1 MALEIDLTGRVA
13 GSRSEPLIISFDCDR
28 VGRARAEALLEI
40 WVDVLRQLDN
50 SLTETAA
57 RLMAHAAFGLL
68 NSTPHSVKP
77 GTVKPAEASSRAVLR
92 AMTVAA
98 LTSAGRIRG

>member
-1 MALEIDLTGRVA
+1 
-13 GSRSEPLIISFDCDR
+13 
-28 VGRARAEALLEI
+28 
-40 WVDVLRQLDN
+40 
-50 SLTETAA
+50 
-57 RLMAHAAFGLL
+57 MAHAAFGLL